1 MSPLIDGAAFSPA
14 TRAPPAAIVVR
25 TRAVICSEAFPE
37 NSSEINSPSVLYLR
51 IGSEASLG
59 E

>member
-1 MSPLIDGAAFSPA
+1 MIWL
-14 TRAPPAAIVVR
+14 
-25 TRAVICSEAFPE
+25 EAFPE
-37 NSSEINSPSVLYLR
+37 NSSEINSPAVLYLR